1 MNKLTKLFSVLLL
14 LMASIGTS
22 WAATVSIPQ
31 VLGQFIDWNNATL
44 GNCNVENNGKNI
56 GSTHNGSTATFSLS
70 NATAQEYFM
79 TMKTG
84 ANNLTAVLT
93 ITVKDG
99 TNQVFTTEREVVN
112 TGSWTPSTLHNFSLG
127 ELPKSDDLSLE
138 IKVKSTTGSYAGN
151 YGDLAIYAASQYDQ
165 VPSANNITLNAGT
178 HTGARYESA
187 NDNIGYITNN
197 TSSIYTVYNTENA
210 YINMKMDVI
219 GFYNEGKVKVTIND
233 AFTGAKEAEQTFDI
247 TEGGNGQVFEIA
259 EPILKGLKTIRMD
272 YTNTAGGFIMNY
284 SHLQFNK
291 RADYSP
297 SDVLTLKN
305 ISVEGVSLPA
315 EAVEALKNDG
325 GSYTLSGSVY
335 TSVPAVAATL
345 SNLSPA
351 AISSKV
357 NSNNVVYTIKGANY
371 QSTLT
376 VEGLSIFTPGADDKT
391 VLLKFTGDGKEGAGN
406 WSNGLY
412 SLLSSSLDGWSGS
425 SFKLNSTDNTI
436 TVPSNIKVK
445 QFVFKELGSNYASSN
460 PSAITSFTAGDA
472 TIIMP
477 TKHNYTT
484 LSEGKYDLIINIENH
499 KAGDPI
505 AFKIEGGGQPTAW
518 FELVVEETTD
528 GNPVVTSQNAIVVD
542 NHAVITLSF
551 DREVKSAT
559 TTFNGKTIT
568 ADGGS
573 TTLTFLVWDLEY
585 NKDYSFVVANT
596 AIKDNYGNAAIDNVT
611 VPFSTSAKSVVT
623 MAAYD
628 YVVSNATE
636 LDAAIAELAVS
647 NKIATADRKTVFL
660 KNGNYTYGTLTG
672 SYQHNVSLKID
683 NWNSIHN
690 VSLIGE
696 SKDGVIIEGT
706 TDGIT
711 SSTIDLGD
719 GQGNY
724 LQDITIRNNYDFRAP
739 TLKGVSVAVTGG
751 NKTIL
756 KNVAM
761 QASQDTYV
769 TGKRTYLEDC
779 DIYGTTDFICGG
791 GDIYF
796 ERCNLIIGNK
806 AGAVISA
813 PSTNADVK
821 WGYVFQNCVVK
832 ADEGATL
839 VTDKN
844 WNLGRPW
851 QNEPRTYYLN
861 TKLEVLCSDAG
872 WTNMS
877 NVVTHFYEYK
887 SVDKNGKLIDL
898 SVRKNSP
905 TSTNTYSPVLTDEEA
920 EKFTLRNVLGGSDSW
935 EAVGY
940 TKQCPATVAAISD
953 DTFSWNA
960 VEDALCYVIFKDGA
974 YYANVTATSFNL
986 TEEGSYTVCAANEMG
1001 GLGAVSNVVEYNNAT
1016 GITTIAGKDME
1027 RNAAFNITGQR
1038 VDGKAKGIIIING
1051 KKLINK

>member
-31 VLGQFIDWNNATL
+31 VLGQYIDWNDATL

-99 TNQVFTTEREVVN
+99 ANQVFTTEREVVN

-127 ELPKSDDLSLE
+127 ELPKSDNLSLE

-219 GFYNEGKVKVTIND
+219 GFYNGGKVKVTIND

-335 TSVPAVAATL
+335 TSVPEVAATL

-391 VLLKFTGDGKEGAGN
+391 VQLKFTGDGKEGAGN

-445 QFVFKELGSNYASSN
+445 QFVFKELGSNYASSD
-460 PSAITSFTAGDA
+460 PSAITSFTTGDA

-706 TDGIT
+706 TDGVT

-1016 GITTIAGKDME
+1016 GITTIAGKDIE